1 LPKGRNIT
9 GAPGSCQLSY
19 RFPLEHSPRVSNNVA
34 PFTEKDSRH
43 MQVNHDFDIH
53 IHRIK
58 SYGKGEVTI
67 TLPFEPGVAQTTEGD
82 EAPKG
87 VQIEK
92 LSHSTII
99 LPKQL
104 VRAWSPRTVAELAR
118 EHIQQL
124 AALKPEVAIIG
135 TGRRLQWPNR
145 ALLTPLMEAGIGFE
159 IMDTAAACRTYNI
172 LSYEGRVVAAAL
184 MMIEE

>member
-1 LPKGRNIT
+1 
-9 GAPGSCQLSY
+9 
-19 RFPLEHSPRVSNNVA
+19 
-34 PFTEKDSRH
+34 

-58 SYGKGEVTI
+58 SYGAGEVAI
-67 TLPFEPGVAQTTEGD
+67 ALPFEVGVVQSSVGD
-82 EAPKG
+82 EAPKS
-87 VQIEK
+87 VRIEK
-92 LSHSTII
+92 LNRSAII
-99 LPKQL
+99 LPELLISEWPPQ
-104 VRAWSPRTVAELAR
+104 TVAELAR

-124 AALKPEVAIIG
+124 AELKPELVLIG
-135 TGRRLQWPNR
+135 TGRRLQWPDR

-172 LSYEGRVVAAAL
+172 LSYEGRVVAVAL